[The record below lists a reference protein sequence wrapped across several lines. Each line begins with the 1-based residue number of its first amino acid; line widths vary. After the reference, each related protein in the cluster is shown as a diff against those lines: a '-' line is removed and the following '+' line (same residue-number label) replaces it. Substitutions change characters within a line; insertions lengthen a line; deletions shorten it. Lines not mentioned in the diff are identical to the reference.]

1 MRHISWAG
9 RRGPG
14 AGRRAG
20 RLAARVLASA
30 VVYAATLLVPAAVG
44 AAAVGDGRLP
54 SRQLPAARAFGGQP
68 AVGALFTVSAGQL
81 GTHFCTASVVHSAR
95 RDLAVTAAHC
105 VTGSQLQFV
114 FVPGYASGKAPYG
127 VWQVTAVYADQAWRS
142 ARSPDDDVAFLR
154 LSVARDGARIEEV
167 TGAERFGAGWHP
179 PAPVQVVGY
188 PDGADQPVSCTNQA
202 RSFAAAQLEFDC
214 GGYTDGTSG
223 SPFLADVSAASRQGT
238 VVGVIG
244 GYEQGGDT
252 PDVSYSSAFGPAVEA
267 LYRELMSAS
276 G

>member
-1 MRHISWAG
+1 MLEDEMDH
-9 RRGPG
+9 RGVVSPG
-14 AGRRAG
+14 DGFDE
-20 RLAARVLASA
+20 LVMVLAGHPKIGLHSIIGRIEKRMSDPCVIDQDLLEAGLQKDAVCHVADGRVEA
-30 VVYAATLLVPAAVG
+30 VVFEVQGFAVSRLQRSAKPLLALLELGELARFEIQYRQPSDRLVNDRGNEEKIPERRKVH
-44 AAAVGDGRLP
+44 GDD
-54 SRQLPAARAFGGQP
+54 ARAP
-68 AVGALFTVSAGQL
+68 VL
-81 GTHFCTASVVHSAR
+81 
-95 RDLAVTAAHC
+95 
-105 VTGSQLQFV
+105 
-114 FVPGYASGKAPYG
+114 
-127 VWQVTAVYADQAWRS
+127 
-142 ARSPDDDVAFLR
+142 PDDDVAFLR